1 MVVVGAGLA
10 GLLCATTLE
19 SRGYSVQVLEAADGV
34 GGRVRTDV
42 VDGHRCDRGFQL
54 LNPAYPAIKR
64 FIDIEALDLQSF
76 GAGVAVAGQH
86 PRGPAIRILGDPRRA
101 PQLLRK
107 TLSSGYLNPIELA
120 RLARWVA
127 PALGS
132 VPKLLAAADS
142 SLAESLDRGKVTG
155 RLRREILQPFLT
167 GVLAE
172 ADGSTSANFTRL
184 LLRSFLLGTPGVPAQ
199 GMVALPAQLAAKL
212 RTPVLLEVR
221 VDQVRTGIS
230 GPQVRT
236 QDDEFRAAAVV
247 IAADPQSAAQLAQ
260 LEPPKMKGLRTYWF
274 SMATPPTAS
283 NLLHV
288 DGRGPSG
295 GPVVNTAV
303 VSNAAPSYAPA
314 GRHLVQAT
322 CLLPHDAELSA
333 TYAEPAVREHLAR
346 IYGASTTDWDMLIRH
361 DIQAALPEQ
370 LPPLAARQSVDLG
383 SGLFV
388 AGDHRDT
395 GSLQGALVSGRRAA
409 NAVASALRDAR

>member
-1 MVVVGAGLA
+1 MVVGAGLA

-19 SRGYSVQVLEAADGV
+19 SRGYSVQVLEASDGV

-42 VDGHRCDRGFQL
+42 VDGYRCDRGFQL

-64 FIDIEALDLQSF
+64 FIDVGALDLQAF

-86 PRGPAIRILGDPRRA
+86 PRGPGIRILGDPRRA
-101 PQLLRK
+101 PQLLLK

-120 RLARWVA
+120 RLARWAA

-132 VPKLLAAADS
+132 VSKLLAAADS
-142 SLAESLDRGKVTG
+142 GLAESLDRGKVTG
-155 RLRREILQPFLT
+155 RLRHEILQPFLT

-172 ADGSTSANFTRL
+172 SDGSTSANFTRL

-199 GMVALPAQLAAKL
+199 GMVALPAQLAARL
-212 RTPVLLEVR
+212 ITPVLLGVR
-221 VDQVRTGIS
+221 VDEVRPGIS
-230 GPQVRT
+230 GPKVRT
-236 QDDEFRAAAVV
+236 EDGEFCAAAVV
-247 IAADPQSAAQLAQ
+247 VAADPSSAAQLVPLAA
-260 LEPPKMKGLRTYWF
+260 PMMKGLRTYWF
-274 SMATPPTAS
+274 SMSTAPTAS

-288 DGRGPSG
+288 DGRGPSS

-303 VSNAAPSYAPA
+303 MSNAAPSYAPA

-322 CLLPHDAELSA
+322 CLLSQDTEGSA
-333 TYAEPAVREHLAR
+333 TAAEPAVREHLAR
-346 IYGASTTDWDMLIRH
+346 IYGASTTDWDLLIRH
-361 DIQAALPEQ
+361 DIQAALPQQ
-370 LPPLAARQSVDLG
+370 LPPLAARRSVDLG
-383 SGLFV
+383 SELFV

-409 NAVASALRDAR
+409 NAVSSVLRAGR

>member
-1 MVVVGAGLA
+1 MVVGAGLA

-19 SRGYSVQVLEAADGV
+19 SRGYSVQVLEASDGV

-64 FIDIEALDLQSF
+64 FIDIDALDLQAF

-86 PRGPAIRILGDPRRA
+86 PRGPGIRILGDPRRA
-101 PQLLRK
+101 PQLLLK

-120 RLARWVA
+120 RLARWAA

-142 SLAESLDRGKVTG
+142 GLAESLDRGKVTG
-155 RLRREILQPFLT
+155 RLRHEILQPFLT

-172 ADGSTSANFTRL
+172 SDGSTSANFTRL

-199 GMVALPAQLAAKL
+199 GMVALPAQLSAKL
-212 RTPVLLEVR
+212 TTPVLLGVR
-221 VDQVRTGIS
+221 VNEVRTGIS
-230 GPQVRT
+230 GPKVQT
-236 QDDEFRAAAVV
+236 EDGEFCAAAVV
-247 IAADPQSAAQLAQ
+247 VAADPPSAAQLVPLAA
-260 LEPPKMKGLRTYWF
+260 PKMKGLRTYWF
-274 SMATPPTAS
+274 SMSTAPTTS

-322 CLLPHDAELSA
+322 CLLSQDTEVSA
-333 TYAEPAVREHLAR
+333 TAAEPAVREHLAR
-346 IYGASTTDWDMLIRH
+346 IYGASTTDWDLLIRH
-361 DIQAALPEQ
+361 DIQAALPQQ
-370 LPPLAARQSVDLG
+370 LPPLAARRSVDLG
-383 SGLFV
+383 SELFV

-409 NAVASALRDAR
+409 NAVSKVLRAGR